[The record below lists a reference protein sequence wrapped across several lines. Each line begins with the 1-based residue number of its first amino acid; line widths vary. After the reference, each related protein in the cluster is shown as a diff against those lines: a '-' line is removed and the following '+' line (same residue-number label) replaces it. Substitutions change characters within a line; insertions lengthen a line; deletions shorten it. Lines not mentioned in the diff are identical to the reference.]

1 MRRRGC
7 GRGGAGASLRRKMP
21 SGAFFFSRFCRENP
35 HGVSILA
42 EKARPV
48 PRRLSLN
55 DRGAMMVF
63 STKEKNVTP
72 FENDV
77 IDRGE
82 LRER

>member
-1 MRRRGC
+1 M
-7 GRGGAGASLRRKMP
+7 
-21 SGAFFFSRFCRENP
+21 
-35 HGVSILA
+35 SILA